1 MAILMRVST
10 YYQLINAINIK
21 LSLLEGQEVDLV
33 LNESSDFSVVGKKV
47 EESGCFR
54 KVFYSPDSLEDN
66 RAYRALS
73 KAEKSRLSTQPK
85 EIVHDI
91 GLDESYTDYYIPVD
105 DEYNKLLYYYLVKRG
120 CRPAI
125 HIYEEGVATYT
136 IDIKKR
142 MLTDGLRHSYYGS
155 NQFLE
160 RITEFL
166 LYEPNLFSVDTID
179 IPINRLPKINAAD
192 EQIREIYTGIFGE
205 EKMPKEPVVF
215 FMESFHADRVNTSNL
230 DLLDRIATLFG
241 KENIIVK
248 MHPRDQE
255 NWLAP
260 KGYKIFPA
268 SQIPWEIMLMTND
281 IGNKLFVSMSSTA
294 ALSAQIVFDKKTTS
308 MFLDALRIIGTSPF
322 LKQPGTKKYYE
333 NLVKEL
339 NREDV
344 TFFRPQSDEAL
355 QECFYY
361 LKARGRI

>member
-1 MAILMRVST
+1 MAVLMRAST
-10 YYQLINAINIK
+10 YYQLINAIHIK

-33 LNESSDFSVVGKKV
+33 LNESSDFSVVGKRV

-54 KVFYSPDSLEDN
+54 RVFYSPDSLGDN

-91 GLDESYTDYYIPVD
+91 GLDEPYTDYYIPVD
-105 DEYNKLLYYYLVKRG
+105 DEYNKLLYYYMVKKG

-179 IPINRLPKINAAD
+179 IPINRLPKINATD
-192 EQIREIYTGIFGE
+192 EQIREIYTGIFGK

-281 IGNKLFVSMSSTA
+281 VEKKLFVSLSSTA
-294 ALSAQIVFDKKTTS
+294 VLSAQLVFGKKATS
-308 MFLDALRIIGTSPF
+308 MFLDALRVIGSSPF
-322 LKQPGTKKYYE
+322 LKQPATKIYYE
-333 NLVKEL
+333 KLTGEL
-339 NREDV
+339 NRNGV
-344 TFFRPQSDEAL
+344 SFLRPQSDAEL
-355 QECFYY
+355 QEDIYY
-361 LKARGRI
+361 LRARERV